1 MRHIIL
7 ISCIH
12 ADRILYAFRTNC
24 AKVSILSSFAYNGE
38 IGTLCM
44 YLGYIRL
51 INQVSK
57 KGWLDDYNNIYTVS
71 TKNIRIEEIL

>member
-1 MRHIIL
+1 
-7 ISCIH
+7 
-12 ADRILYAFRTNC
+12 
-24 AKVSILSSFAYNGE
+24 
-38 IGTLCM
+38 M

-71 TKNIRIEEIL
+71 TKNIRIEEIFVKKASLFRRK